1 MSTFVTYLLSIINYE
16 LIGSQ
21 SEAADH
27 IDECEDLVLECRD
40 KQAILVHE
48 DHP

>member
-1 MSTFVTYLLSIINYE
+1 MSPYLLSIINYE
-16 LIGSQ
+16 LISSQ

-27 IDECEDLVLECRD
+27 IDKCEDLVLESRD
-40 KQAILVHE
+40 EQAILIHE